1 MFEKTKYWINLIV
14 NLKIENS
21 NYQNGWKY
29 FCWNGKQYLERKPTC
44 KNFLSFR
51 LKYDLRE
58 SDAFWCNFGAHVFFG
73 RNIESNMGNNST
85 LVTLIS
91 FWNLN
96 LDTQS
101 DLTICTK
108 LRINQHNVSIDL
120 SSKISSTTATIDF
133 LLYFETNRNSAPLV
147 DNPRTKQFE
156 WLIKYSI
163 WHWWPLVYFH
173 DQQWQPI
180 VSGTSRIVIIE
191 WTAFRCSKLSQPQSY
206 RTGMNFWQSNRDHRK
221 TLKERERERE
231 RIAEKICA
239 LKFTE
244 KRLKRWLLRR
254 FAMNLKITN
263 IWEIISKFEY
273 KNENSVN

>member
-1 MFEKTKYWINLIV
+1 M
-14 NLKIENS
+14 EN
-21 NYQNGWKY
+21 NTW
-29 FCWNGKQYLERKPTC
+29 
-44 KNFLSFR
+44 
-51 LKYDLRE
+51 RE
-58 SDAFWCNFGAHVFFG
+58 SQLVRTFWVLDWSTIWERVMLVGAILVRMFFLEEIS
-73 RNIESNMGNNST
+73 NIESNMGNNST

-108 LRINQHNVSIDL
+108 LMFNQHIWIDL

-156 WLIKYSI
+156 WLINVSI
-163 WHWWPLVYFH
+163 WHWWRLVYFH

-221 TLKERERERE
+221 TLRERERE
-231 RIAEKICA
+231 NCRENMRFEIHGKTIEEMIVETICYE
-239 LKFTE
+239 FE
-244 KRLKRWLLRR
+244 NWN
-254 FAMNLKITN
+254 FWEFQNLNTRTRTPSIKM
-263 IWEIISKFEY
+263 F
-273 KNENSVN
+273 